1 MLSGVLCDEDNVDD
15 DGGGVLLVL
24 STSSSDEADR
34 MLVEEEIIPDI
45 AANNEDYLDIR
56 LDDEAAFLAEY
67 KSRLASLQSWSA
79 VMTSSKLL
87 PLACFLSEFIFV
99 ITGLKQQWSHLT
111 VTYGLLVNDR
121 LSRIIFYSSFL

>member
-67 KSRLASLQSWSA
+67 KSRLASLQS
-79 VMTSSKLL
+79 
-87 PLACFLSEFIFV
+87 
-99 ITGLKQQWSHLT
+99 
-111 VTYGLLVNDR
+111 
-121 LSRIIFYSSFL
+121 